1 MKKRQ
6 ESREQ
11 AFIIIFEKQFNH
23 DCTVDELC
31 ETAKEAGLFE
41 YDSFVSSLAGRTFDS
56 LDEIDSTISRY
67 LASGWKITRLSK
79 VVLALLRL
87 AVCEILYF
95 DSVPYAV
102 SINEAV
108 ELAKKYASEQDP
120 AFINAVLGSAVRAL
134 SNDNAQSVSD
144 NEENDLYPGNEF
156 EPGDAEVEDAETVGD
171 SSVVG

>member
-11 AFIIIFEKQFNH
+11 AFIIVFEKQFNP

-41 YDSFVSSLAGRTFDS
+41 YDGFVSSLAGRTFES
-56 LDEIDSTISRY
+56 LDEIDSTIGRY
-67 LASGWKITRLSK
+67 LASGWKISRLSK
-79 VVLALLRL
+79 VVLAILRL

-108 ELAKKYASEQDP
+108 ELAKKYAADQDP
-120 AFINAVLGSAVRAL
+120 AFVNAVLGSAVKNLNKDDEKPESEETDCDCESAVKSESDL
-134 SNDNAQSVSD
+134 ECED
-144 NEENDLYPGNEF
+144 NENAD
-156 EPGDAEVEDAETVGD
+156 EPAVIG
-171 SSVVG
+171 

>member
-11 AFIIIFEKQFNH
+11 AFIIVFEKQFNP
-23 DCTVDELC
+23 DSTVDELC
-31 ETAKEAGLFE
+31 KTAKEAGLFE
-41 YDSFVSSLAGRTFDS
+41 YDSYVSALAGRTFDS
-56 LDEIDSTISRY
+56 LEEIDSTISRY

-108 ELAKKYASEQDP
+108 ELAKKYAAEQDP
-120 AFINAVLGSAVRAL
+120 AFVNAVLGSAVKNLDFGETGA
-134 SNDNAQSVSD
+134 VCE
-144 NEENDLYPGNEF
+144 NETA
-156 EPGDAEVEDAETVGD
+156 EPEHEVESEVQNADNTGETAVAY
-171 SSVVG
+171 

>member
-11 AFIIIFEKQFNH
+11 AFIIVFEKQFNP
-23 DCTVDELC
+23 DSTVAELC

-41 YDSFVSSLAGRTFDS
+41 YDSYVSALAGHTFDS
-56 LDEIDSTISRY
+56 LEEIDSTISRY

-108 ELAKKYASEQDP
+108 ELAKNTP
-120 AFINAVLGSAVRAL
+120 L
-134 SNDNAQSVSD
+134 SRIPHS
-144 NEENDLYPGNEF
+144 
-156 EPGDAEVEDAETVGD
+156 
-171 SSVVG
+171 

>member
-11 AFIIIFEKQFNH
+11 AFIIVFEKQFNP

-41 YDSFVSSLAGRTFDS
+41 YDGFVSSLAGRTFES
-56 LDEIDSTISRY
+56 LDEIDSTIGRY
-67 LASGWKITRLSK
+67 LASGWKISRLSK
-79 VVLALLRL
+79 VVLAILRL

-108 ELAKKYASEQDP
+108 ELAKKYAADQDP
-120 AFINAVLGSAVRAL
+120 AFVNAVLGSAVKNL
-134 SNDNAQSVSD
+134 NKDGEKSVAEAVKQDFGSVVETESD
-144 NEENDLYPGNEF
+144 SQCEENEN
-156 EPGDAEVEDAETVGD
+156 AEAPAVIG
-171 SSVVG
+171 